1 MAKSIFISGCNRG
14 IGLEL
19 VKQYSAASWQV
30 YAACRAPEQAS
41 ELNRLA
47 GQSAGMIQ
55 VLPLDVSSE
64 SSIAAAGQM
73 LKGQALDILFN
84 NAGVY
89 GPTKAAGAAFG
100 SIDSAAWEQVFRV
113 NSVAPL
119 KLVETFLPC
128 LEQGQEKTI
137 AMMSSKMASIAD
149 NTSGGSYIYR
159 SSKAALNAVTRS
171 LAIDLAG
178 KGIKVVCLHP
188 GWVQTDMGGANALI
202 STEESVRGL
211 KNVLDKLG
219 KKQSGCFWNYN
230 GEHIPW

>member
-1 MAKSIFISGCNRG
+1 MTKSIFISGCNRG

-19 VKQYSAASWQV
+19 VKQYSAAGWQV

-89 GPTKAAGAAFG
+89 GPAKAAGAALG

-113 NSVAPL
+113 NTVAPL

-128 LEQGQEKTI
+128 LELGQEKKI
-137 AMMSSKMASIAD
+137 AMMSSKMGSITD

-159 SSKAALNAVTRS
+159 STKSALNAVTRS

-202 STEESVRGL
+202 STAESVRGL
-211 KNVLDKLG
+211 KNVLDKLDE
-219 KKQSGCFWNYN
+219 KQSGCFWNYN
-230 GEHIPW
+230 GELIPW